1 MKKNPYFC
9 KMISKRYHDEPLKT
23 NQKNSKME
31 TKEFARRMKPLNNGF
46 LNLFVNIVLL
56 ALSVWIVVR
65 LGMNAETDGQIGL
78 TIGVGCLLLFV
89 WILHLTGFMIIQP
102 NQSRVLTFFG
112 KYRGTVKENGYF
124 WVNPFYGAKKISLRA
139 RNLDGHPIKV
149 NDKNGNPI
157 MIGLVLVWKI
167 ADTYKACFDID
178 VDTLAS
184 SQNNAEQGQTQAL
197 KGYDSFVNVQSD
209 AALRKVAGLYA
220 YDNIDNKD
228 EGVTLRSGGEEINE
242 CLERELRSRLSIAGI
257 EIVEARI
264 NYLAYAA
271 EIASVMLR
279 RQQADAIISAREKI
293 VEGAVS
299 MVDLALKK
307 LEKDNIVELDAERK
321 AAMVSNLL
329 VVLCADESASPVIN
343 AGTLYQ

>member
-1 MKKNPYFC
+1 
-9 KMISKRYHDEPLKT
+9 
-23 NQKNSKME
+23 ME
-31 TKEFARRMKPLNNGF
+31 TKEYIKKLSGCNNGF
-46 LNLFVNIVLL
+46 LHLFINIAMLVAFVLCIVWM
-56 ALSVWIVVR
+56 AGWDCMVDAEHPDGTAWVAVPVLS
-65 LGMNAETDGQIGL
+65 
-78 TIGVGCLLLFV
+78 GCIFTFLY
-89 WILHLTGFMIIQP
+89 ILHLIGFMIIQP

-112 KYRGTVKENGYF
+112 KYSGTVTANGFF
-124 WVNPFYGAKKISLRA
+124 WINPFYGKKKVSLRA
-139 RNLDGHPIKV
+139 RNMDVAPIKV

-167 ADTYKACFDID
+167 KDTYKACFDID
-178 VDTLAS
+178 VETLTNT
-184 SQNNAEQGQTQAL
+184 QKEGETQTL

-220 YDNIDNKD
+220 YDNMDHKS
-228 EGVTLRSGGEEINE
+228 EEVTLRSGGEEINDR
-242 CLERELRSRLSIAGI
+242 LEEELRSRLSIAGI

-307 LEKDNIVELDAERK
+307 LSNEGIVELDEERK

-343 AGTLYQ
+343 TGSLY